1 MSLIGTAVAALVA
14 LMPPALLRKPKDE
27 PEVEIARLKREI
39 EDLERGLAA
48 ERNLSR
54 HWMDEAYAIARN
66 AREERD
72 RRDLQI
78 MRQYQPQQH
87 HALQHQAQQAQAMQ
101 NVQYQQQ
108 QLANQQQ
115 LGSQA
120 GVFDGFCNC
129 VPSRHQ
135 MFDAMVEQLNLLRR

>member
-1 MSLIGTAVAALVA
+1 MSLIGTAIGALVA

-87 HALQHQAQQAQAMQ
+87 QALQQAQRAQAQAMQ

-108 QLANQQQ
+108 QLANQQ

-135 MFDAMVEQLNLLRR
+135 MFDAMVEQLNLLGR